1 MIENDTQLAN
11 TLHKLELL
19 EQQIAESRRRPES
32 PEQDESTE
40 SLESLA
46 RQLNQEI
53 IRYRSAK
60 KLKRAV

>member
-1 MIENDTQLAN
+1 MIENDTQFAN
-11 TLHKLELL
+11 TLRKLELL
-19 EQQIAESRRRPES
+19 ERQIAESRQRPGS
-32 PEQDESTE
+32 PEQEQSTE

-46 RQLNQEI
+46 RQLKEEI